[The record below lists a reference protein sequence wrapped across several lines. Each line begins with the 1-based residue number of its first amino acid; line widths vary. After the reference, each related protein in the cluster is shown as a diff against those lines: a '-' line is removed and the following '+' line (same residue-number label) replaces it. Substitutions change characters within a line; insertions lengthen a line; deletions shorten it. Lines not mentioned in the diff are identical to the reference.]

1 MTISLPTFSLDGKV
15 ALVTGASSGLG
26 QRFARV
32 LDAAGANV
40 AVTARR
46 ADRLEALA
54 AEMPGTFVVPGDIAV
69 AEDRERIVAETAAH
83 FGTIDVLVNNAGI
96 GIAAPIE
103 TERLDHF
110 QKVHEV
116 NVTAPWHLIKLVG
129 PYMVG
134 QGSGSVINISS
145 MLGFVGSTP
154 IKQASYCSSKAAVVN
169 LTRELALQWARK
181 GVRVNCIAP
190 GWFPTEMT
198 EPMQEEQSQ
207 AYLAK
212 NIPMVRMGYEHELDG
227 ALLLLASEAGSYI
240 TGHTLV
246 VDGGWIAR

>member
-32 LDAAGANV
+32 LNAAGAKV
-40 AVTARR
+40 AITARR

-54 AEMPGTFVVPGDIAV
+54 AEMPGTLAISGDIAV

-96 GIAAPIE
+96 GVAAPIE
-103 TERLDHF
+103 TERLKDF

-116 NVTAPWHLIKLVG
+116 NVTAPWHLTKLVG
-129 PYMVG
+129 PFMVG
-134 QGSGSVINISS
+134 QGSGSVINIAS

-154 IKQASYCSSKAAVVN
+154 LKQAGYCSSKAAVVN
-169 LTRELALQWARK
+169 LTRELGLQWARK

-198 EPMQEEQSQ
+198 EPMQEEHAQK
-207 AYLAK
+207 YLAT